1 MKAINNPLR
10 PSLRDLRKVRGR
22 AVLKTIDRKRLR
34 AAERQLFLREE
45 MPAVVEALADRRR
58 TQVLHQRA
66 ARDVQKLIADALAA
80 DNVQIV
86 DAHVDTYVPVDVHT
100 GINGRQLIAQH
111 VVLRY
116 AGSRRQPSVVSAL
129 ASCAV
134 D

>member
-10 PSLRDLRKVRGR
+10 PSMRDLRNVRGR

-45 MPAVVEALADRRR
+45 MPAATEALADRRR
-58 TQVLHQRA
+58 TQALHRLA
-66 ARDVQKLIADALAA
+66 ARDVKKLIADALASDKSKVVGVDLEA
-80 DNVQIV
+80 DI
-86 DAHVDTYVPVDVHT
+86 D
-100 GINGRQLIAQH
+100 GRRLIAQH

-116 AGSRRQPSVVSAL
+116 AGSRRESSVVRAL